1 MNDAAP
7 YILRALQSVFAGYGA
22 LYVVSSIC
30 WPGWFLDTFAVNHV
44 RGRFDR
50 KYRREHPNHMS
61 VYKHPWHEMPLAL
74 FTLIAIGVL
83 VYSASYAVISII
95 PFSWGGENEDG
106 EWEGTR
112 QVLQSMIAFYAPIA
126 LVGRLEGNAETL
138 VWGPAE
144 RKARVALTD
153 AIRFARY
160 LSSEAN
166 HSIAKSADHA
176 LVPDEDTAEG
186 FGQRYAAD
194 LRRWIKRDIAG

>member
-7 YILRALQSVFAGYGA
+7 YILRALQSIIAGYGA
-22 LYVVSSIC
+22 LYIVSSIF
-30 WPGWFLDTFAVNHV
+30 WPSWFLDTLAVNHV
-44 RGRFDR
+44 RGRFDL

-61 VYKHPWHEMPLAL
+61 VYKRPWHEMPLAL
-74 FTLIAIGVL
+74 LTLIAIGVL

-95 PFSWGGENEDG
+95 PFSWGGQNEDG
-106 EWEGTR
+106 EWEGAR

-126 LVGRLEGNAETL
+126 LVGRLEANAETL

-153 AIRFARY
+153 AIRFARH

-166 HSIAKSADHA
+166 RSIAKSTEQA
-176 LVPDEDTAEG
+176 LETDEDMVEG

-194 LRRWIKRDIAG
+194 LRRWIRRDIVG